1 MSKHQAAAK
10 QPEST
15 PKQNQAL
22 AEAPKG
28 GALTVAPPQPA
39 QEIISSDI
47 VIPKLLLM
55 QGLSEFVAEGRARQG
70 EIVRSSTVQKV
81 AGFMGPNEPPKT
93 VDFIPLKIT
102 TGWAEKEKIG
112 QKFEF
117 RKAFPRTPQNDTL
130 PWSFWRNAQ
139 GHDFDKPGQMGAT
152 EWQRVK
158 SIDVYALLPAD
169 VDAFEAEMKL
179 AVEKGEIPDLSKTI
193 LPVVISFR
201 STSFNAGK
209 SVTTFFAQVAEM
221 AQTVPTIR
229 SYNYKL
235 SLGCKADK
243 NDKGSFFVFDVGQP
257 KPLDPKYRAQAEK
270 WMNTLNTVKDI
281 KVDDSGE
288 TERVQEGGSY

>member
-1 MSKHQAAAK
+1 MSKNQNAAK
-10 QPEST
+10 QPET
-15 PKQNQAL
+15 TQEVAQTQTGGHL
-22 AEAPKG
+22 A
-28 GALTVAPPQPA
+28 VAQPQPA
-39 QEIISSDI
+39 QEILSSDI

-81 AGFMGPNEPPKT
+81 AGQMEPGQPFKT
-93 VDFIPLKIT
+93 IDFIPLKVT

-117 RKAFPRTPQNDTL
+117 RRAFPRTPHNDTL
-130 PWSFWRNAQ
+130 PWNFWRNPQ
-139 GHDFDKPGQMGAT
+139 GQDFDKPGQLGAT

-158 SIDVYALLPAD
+158 SIDVYALLPSD

-201 STSFNAGK
+201 SMSFNAGK

-221 AQTVPTIR
+221 AQTVPSIR

-235 SLGCKADK
+235 TLGCKPDK
-243 NDKGSFFVFDVGQP
+243 NDKGSFFVFEVGQP
-257 KPLDPKYRAQAEK
+257 QKLDPKYRAQAEK
-270 WMNTLNTVKDI
+270 WMTTLNSVKDI
-281 KVDDSGE
+281 KVDDTGE
-288 TERVQEGGSY
+288 TERVQESGSY

>member
-1 MSKHQAAAK
+1 MSKQAHAK
-10 QPEST
+10 PVELETSVTTHTPE
-15 PKQNQAL
+15 
-22 AEAPKG
+22 G
-28 GALTVAPPQPA
+28 GALQVPAPQPS

-70 EIVRSSTVQKV
+70 EIVRSTTVQKM
-81 AGFMGPNEPPKT
+81 AGMSEPGQPFKT
-93 VDFIPLKIT
+93 IDFIPLKVT
-102 TGWAEKEKIG
+102 TGWSEKEKIG

-117 RKAFPRTPQNDTL
+117 RKSFPRTAHNDGL
-130 PWSFWRNAQ
+130 PWQFWRNAQ
-139 GHDFDKPGQMGAT
+139 GQEFDKPGLMGST

-158 SIDVYALLPAD
+158 SIDVYALLPSD

-221 AQTVPTIR
+221 AQTVPSVR
-229 SYNYKL
+229 SYNYAL
-235 SLGCKADK
+235 TLGCKADK
-243 NDKGSFFVFDVGQP
+243 NDKGSYFVFDVGQS
-257 KPLDPKYRAQAEK
+257 KKLDVKYRPQAEK

-281 KVDDSGE
+281 KVDETGE
-288 TERVQEGGSY
+288 TERVQSHGTY

>member
-1 MSKHQAAAK
+1 MSKH
-10 QPEST
+10 
-15 PKQNQAL
+15 NQAH
-22 AEAPKG
+22 AASPAAPAQEVAKAAQG
-28 GALTVAPPQPA
+28 GALAVAPPQPTQA
-39 QEIISSDI
+39 ILSSDI

-55 QGLSEFVAEGRARQG
+55 QGLSEFVSEGRARQG

-81 AGFMGPNEPPKT
+81 AGQMDPGQPFKT
-93 VDFIPLKIT
+93 IDFIPLKVT
-102 TGWAEKEKIG
+102 TGWAEKEKVG

-117 RKAFPRTPQNDTL
+117 RKAFPRTPQNDAL
-130 PWSFWRNAQ
+130 PWSFWRNPQ
-139 GHDFDKPGQMGAT
+139 GQDFDKPGQLGAT

-158 SIDVYALLPAD
+158 SIDVYALLPSD

-179 AVEKGEIPDLSKTI
+179 AVEKGEIPDLSKTV

-221 AQTVPTIR
+221 AQTVPSIR
-229 SYNYKL
+229 SYNYML

-243 NDKGSFFVFDVGQP
+243 NDKGSYFVFDVGQA
-257 KPLDPKYRAQAEK
+257 KKLDPKYRAQAEK

-288 TERVQEGGSY
+288 SERVQEGGSY